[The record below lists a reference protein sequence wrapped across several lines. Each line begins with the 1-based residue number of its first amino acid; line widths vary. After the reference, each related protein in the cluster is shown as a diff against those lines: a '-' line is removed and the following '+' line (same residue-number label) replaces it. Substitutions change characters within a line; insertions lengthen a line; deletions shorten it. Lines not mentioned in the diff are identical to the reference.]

1 MVFFYRALDM
11 RRVLQIIRI
20 SMLRSPTFMMGGE
33 LLVQKAKT
41 EESRPG
47 EGRLE
52 VRRSPKPSG
61 RCGAWTET
69 PPGGNWLK
77 FPLEL
82 LM

>member
-47 EGRLE
+47 EGSLKATALTKTFRE
-52 VRRSPKPSG
+52 VWG
-61 RCGAWTET
+61 
-69 PPGGNWLK
+69 
-77 FPLEL
+77 
-82 LM
+82 MD